1 MKKHNFGPIARN
13 TNIALVTKEMID
25 NRALRTS
32 SSEMLVLFNNFAF
45 IVGDLIPAKR
55 PEWKVY
61 RKLREIMSI
70 VQ

>member
-1 MKKHNFGPIARN
+1 MKKRNFDPIARN

-45 IVGDLIPAKR
+45 IVGKDPNGKFTVNYV
-55 PEWKVY
+55 K
-61 RKLREIMSI
+61 
-70 VQ
+70 